1 MEHAYDNAFR
11 TMEMDCPKLLIPV
24 VNEVF
29 HENYPLDARVEIF
42 PNEQMI
48 TTPEDEQIIRIT
60 DSNFMVIGNQRV
72 KYHIECESNPD
83 SQELLIRMF
92 QYDMQI
98 VLNNVEMEDGKM
110 FVEVPKSAVVYLRY
124 TKNTPDMLQM
134 VIRDGD
140 QELIRE
146 IPVIK
151 IQEYSLDSIFEKHLL
166 FFLPFYVFI
175 HEKELSL
182 YNKNEEKRK
191 NLMDEYKSIIC
202 RLEEL
207 YYAGKIDEMEK
218 QCIITSSREVLRLLA
233 KKYRKVIEE
242 GERVMGGELLDY
254 PAKRS
259 YREGMAVGREEG
271 RESTLTLHVT
281 KLLSK
286 HMSCEEVADLLDLD
300 IDKVKEI
307 EKNMMT
313 LN

>member
-98 VLNNVEMEDGKM
+98 VLNNVETEDGKM

-182 YNKNEEKRK
+182 YNKNEEKCK